1 MSKMACFSVF
11 HAVQGRI
18 ESTRPL
24 EIVKLVIMD
33 HHRCQNACQNHYIY
47 EKTSKRPVFRYLWV
61 FRQTLRR
68 VSDLEI
74 YAKSS
79 QIVYILKPRRDPG
92 VIPPIKWVQMAIFYL
107 KMVIFRRFLVF
118 LTILA
123 K

>member
-1 MSKMACFSVF
+1 MACFSDF
-11 HAVQGRI
+11 HAVQSRI

-24 EIVKLVIMD
+24 KIVKLVIVD
-33 HHRCQNACQNHYIY
+33 PHRGQNTCQNHYFY

-61 FRQTLRR
+61 FRQTSRR

-74 YAKSS
+74 CAKSS

-107 KMVIFRRFLVF
+107 KMVIFRGFLVF
-118 LTILA
+118 LAILA

>member
-1 MSKMACFSVF
+1 MACFSIF

-24 EIVKLVIMD
+24 TIVKRVIVD
-33 HHRCQNACQNHYIY
+33 HYRGQNACQNHYFY

-61 FRQTLRR
+61 FGQTLRR
-68 VSDLEI
+68 VSDLGI
-74 YAKSS
+74 CAKSS
-79 QIVYILKPRRDPG
+79 QIVCILKPRRDPG

-107 KMVIFRRFLVF
+107 KMVIFRGFLVF
-118 LTILA
+118 LAILA

>member
-1 MSKMACFSVF
+1 MQFKA
-11 HAVQGRI
+11 GLNP
-18 ESTRPL
+18 RPL
-24 EIVKLVIMD
+24 EIVKLVIID
-33 HHRCQNACQNHYIY
+33 HHRGQNVCQNHCFY

-74 YAKSS
+74 CAKSS

-118 LTILA
+118 LAILA

>member
-1 MSKMACFSVF
+1 MVCFLVF

-24 EIVKLVIMD
+24 EIVGLVIVD
-33 HHRCQNACQNHYIY
+33 HYRGQNARQNHYFY
-47 EKTSKRPVFRYLWV
+47 EKTSKGPVFRYIWV
-61 FRQTLRR
+61 FRQTSRR

-74 YAKSS
+74 CAKSS

-107 KMVIFRRFLVF
+107 KMTIFRRFLVF
-118 LTILA
+118 LAILA